1 MKQHK
6 VCKRYLL
13 AFITYSKTKLIPG
26 RRWALPC
33 PLEGEHCLL
42 KPASI
47 CRGFPVSARISSQSW
62 RRGALRSL
70 VEQSTCSQ
78 IIVGYITNVKQQE
91 KWSIEGILWE
101 IIDHGSEVELY
112 HTSFPDVTRLL
123 SHHHFFRRIHLSNF
137 IFRCI
142 IKGRNILAMLVKVV
156 VLA

>member
-1 MKQHK
+1 MKQHR

-13 AFITYSKTKLIPG
+13 ALITYSKTKLIPG

-33 PLEGEHCLL
+33 PLEGEHGLL

-62 RRGALRSL
+62 RRRALRSL
-70 VEQSTCSQ
+70 VEKSTDCSQ

-101 IIDHGSEVELY
+101 IIDHASEVEVFD
-112 HTSFPDVTRLL
+112 TVFPYVTRLL
-123 SHHHFFRRIHLSNF
+123 SHCHF
-137 IFRCI
+137 
-142 IKGRNILAMLVKVV
+142 LAILVKVV